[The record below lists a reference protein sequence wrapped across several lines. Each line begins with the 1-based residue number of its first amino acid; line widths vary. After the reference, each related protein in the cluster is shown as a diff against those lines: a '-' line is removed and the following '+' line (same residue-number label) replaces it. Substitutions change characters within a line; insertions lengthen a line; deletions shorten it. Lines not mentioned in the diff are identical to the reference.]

1 MILVGTKLDLRE
13 DTNTIMKLRDRK
25 LSPVSFAQ
33 GLQAAKDLGAIK
45 WIWTLHELTLGIWSV
60 PLWRKKG

>member
-45 WIWTLHELTLGIWSV
+45 
-60 PLWRKKG
+60 